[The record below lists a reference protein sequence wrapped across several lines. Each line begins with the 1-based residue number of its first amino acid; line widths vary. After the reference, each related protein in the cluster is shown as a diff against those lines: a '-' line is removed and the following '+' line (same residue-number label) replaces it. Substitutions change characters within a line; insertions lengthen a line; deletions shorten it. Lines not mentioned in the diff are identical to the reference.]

1 MGTKGQGKQRAPD
14 GKGRRD
20 GYPYDASGG
29 KGKGPVGAGGSRPL
43 LGWQGRSSLGGAAG
57 GDQGKGP
64 AREAPWSG
72 KGPPAPLGPKEDG
85 NWPRT
90 NPAGG
95 GKGEARGSKGAE
107 GKTMR
112 GAEGGQGRPTWTKP
126 QAVLDDEGY
135 ELVQPRRVR
144 NAGGGPQRD
153 TSAPAVGGGG
163 DHGTWTAAATTT
175 RRRWSDEDDS
185 DVDVDDDGGIGE
197 GDDGG
202 DAGENAT
209 WEVDPRQLRADF
221 EEHAKAARDLERR
234 GIRGAALATM
244 QQARDEAER
253 KWREAKP
260 PAPLPKRLEWADA
273 KVRKAQ
279 AALTR
284 VRLELDAFDEDTDRR
299 RAEICRRVQEAHEW
313 YQWRKRQL
321 DEVHEEAAETA
332 PGRRCGAT
340 NGGNTEDVRKKIR
353 GQMLP
358 EMQAILEDV
367 PEGSSLHERLAL
379 FAAGLA
385 DAEAK
390 LGTPPQDEEG
400 PACYHM
406 GDDDSCQGGWDEDYQ
421 DVARGGGTTGDG
433 SGETGRDGR
442 PAEWRAEGPGRWT
455 RREAPRGANQQ
466 SGTNAATEAAHA
478 GTGGAA
484 GGSAATGNGPGTATT
499 DGATGDGDGDE
510 DGARAGKHRRRQTE
524 AEAAGEERAAA
535 DARRARELQRQLEQ
549 ASAVQEQSY
558 RDGQGGFGSEAALST
573 AAQAFVLQVQRVQ
586 AQAGE
591 MGVEARAEDGRT
603 LLQLSPA
610 ELDQWARDKL
620 GDSGMYD

>member
-1 MGTKGQGKQRAPD
+1 
-14 GKGRRD
+14 
-20 GYPYDASGG
+20 
-29 KGKGPVGAGGSRPL
+29 
-43 LGWQGRSSLGGAAG
+43 
-57 GDQGKGP
+57 
-64 AREAPWSG
+64 
-72 KGPPAPLGPKEDG
+72 
-85 NWPRT
+85 
-90 NPAGG
+90 
-95 GKGEARGSKGAE
+95 
-107 GKTMR
+107 
-112 GAEGGQGRPTWTKP
+112 
-126 QAVLDDEGY
+126 
-135 ELVQPRRVR
+135 
-144 NAGGGPQRD
+144 
-153 TSAPAVGGGG
+153 
-163 DHGTWTAAATTT
+163 
-175 RRRWSDEDDS
+175 
-185 DVDVDDDGGIGE
+185 
-197 GDDGG
+197 
-202 DAGENAT
+202 
-209 WEVDPRQLRADF
+209 
-221 EEHAKAARDLERR
+221 
-234 GIRGAALATM
+234 
-244 QQARDEAER
+244 
-253 KWREAKP
+253 
-260 PAPLPKRLEWADA
+260 
-273 KVRKAQ
+273 
-279 AALTR
+279 
-284 VRLELDAFDEDTDRR
+284 
-299 RAEICRRVQEAHEW
+299 
-313 YQWRKRQL
+313 
-321 DEVHEEAAETA
+321 
-332 PGRRCGAT
+332 
-340 NGGNTEDVRKKIR
+340 
-353 GQMLP
+353 MLP

-406 GDDDSCQGGWDEDYQ
+406 GDDDSRQGEWDEDYQ

-484 GGSAATGNGPGTATT
+484 GGSAATGNGPGMATT

-549 ASAVQEQSY
+549 ASAVQEQSH

-610 ELDQWARDKL
+610 ELDQWARDNL